1 MISDNSNIKM
11 EDVRQ
16 YLQMLHEIINRMA
29 SNSSNCKTWAIT
41 LFSAMAA
48 LLISLETMR
57 QLIWL
62 LIIPIVLFYL
72 LDAYYLGL
80 EKGFR
85 DLETSFVNKLHSS
98 GDCSLSVYNFK
109 FIDTGGYNGWKNLGK
124 GLLSKSTWPLYSILL
139 FISVTLSFVYSS
151 YTKKDEKAQQ
161 LEEPLHQL
169 VIKQDSISRTL
180 KSVVDKYEQ
189 QNVDSKTYYN
199 SSFYRANNVDS
210 VEVKVF
216 DNK

>member
-48 LLISLETMR
+48 LLISLDTMR

-98 GDCSLSVYNFK
+98 EDCSLSVYNFK
-109 FIDTGGYNGWKNLGK
+109 FIDTDGYNGWKNLGK
-124 GLLSKSTWPLYSILL
+124 GLISKSTWPLYSILL
-139 FISVTLSFVYSS
+139 FISVTLSFVYFL